1 MRNVPH
7 NTMGVLTM
15 RLREVLV
22 NLQAEFEHIQKMN
35 AKEKKQ
41 QAVQQQDAKARK
53 RLTPAQIQRIKDDVA
68 AEECGLI
75 PKY

>member
-1 MRNVPH
+1 
-7 NTMGVLTM
+7 M

-22 NLQAEFEHIQKMN
+22 NLQADLEQIQKNN
-35 AKEKKQ
+35 AREKKQ
-41 QAVQQQDAKARK
+41 KANQQQNAKPRK
-53 RLTPAQIQRIKDDVA
+53 AMTAKKMQDIKDAVA